1 MGRSVRQTMARKQ
14 SIEGEAGKAEADAV
28 KKEKE
33 DNKDNTQVVDPDLS
47 DVESTEAANDKE
59 YDENGDLIVP
69 DYETGDIGDDPD
81 ADGEET
87 WPDTSENDLDIVK
100 SKIVRYDP
108 NIFFITLHRQIPQK
122 PDVSATACRP
132 GRMM

>member
-1 MGRSVRQTMARKQ
+1 MGEIRKTDDGSGS

-47 DVESTEAANDKE
+47 DVEGTEAANDKE

-69 DYETGDIGDDPD
+69 DYETGGIGDDL
-81 ADGEET
+81 DGY
-87 WPDTSENDLDIVK
+87 LRK
-100 SKIVRYDP
+100 
-108 NIFFITLHRQIPQK
+108 
-122 PDVSATACRP
+122 
-132 GRMM
+132 

>member
-1 MGRSVRQTMARKQ
+1 MEAAGRLCRRHGEIRKTDDGSGS

-47 DVESTEAANDKE
+47 DVEGTEAANDKE

-69 DYETGDIGDDPD
+69 DYETGDIGMTRMQT
-81 ADGEET
+81 G
-87 WPDTSENDLDIVK
+87 K
-100 SKIVRYDP
+100 
-108 NIFFITLHRQIPQK
+108 K
-122 PDVSATACRP
+122 PDGYLRK
-132 GRMM
+132 